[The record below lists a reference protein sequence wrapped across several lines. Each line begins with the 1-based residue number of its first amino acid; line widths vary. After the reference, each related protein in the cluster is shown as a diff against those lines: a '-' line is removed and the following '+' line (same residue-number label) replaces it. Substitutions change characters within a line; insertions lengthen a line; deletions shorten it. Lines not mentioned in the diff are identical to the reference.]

1 MAGGTFDKSVGK
13 VRPGTYINFE
23 ASNQSTLGSSDRG
36 TVLIPLINHSYGP
49 EKEFIT
55 ISNESVDSA
64 IDKLGY
70 SVYDDNP
77 SMLLIREAFKNA
89 STVIVYIAKAGTKA
103 TGTGGGLSAQ
113 AKYGG
118 SRGNA
123 LSYSVAANP
132 VAGFDVSV
140 YLDGSTVEAFE
151 GVTDVSALT
160 DSKYITFTASEGTSL
175 EAAAGVS
182 LTGGTDGTAIN
193 SDITAFLDDME
204 SVNFNTLAFPVTPVT
219 PVTGGSLLA
228 ACVTKIKYLREN
240 VGRGVKAVV
249 PDYKA
254 DYEGIINVTNSVVIN
269 GVTLSNAQATA
280 WVAGADASATNVQS
294 NTYKIY
300 VGAESVAGAKTHE
313 QAVAAIQNGEF
324 FFSYSENGD
333 VIVEYD
339 INSLTSFTDRKDKSY
354 SKNRVLRVF
363 DSFAESIR
371 LNFPPNKYSNNE
383 NGWDIMDGM
392 GRSILKQF
400 FDAGAIQN
408 VDYDS
413 DFAVV
418 RGESKGDSTYFNVGI
433 QPVDS
438 AEKLYFTVKTR

>member
-23 ASNQSTLGSSDRG
+23 SSNQSVLGSSDRG

-70 SVYDDNP
+70 SVYDDDS

-89 STVIVYIAKAGTKA
+89 STVIVYIVKAGTKA
-103 TGTGGGLSAQ
+103 AGTGGGLSAT

-132 VAGFDVSV
+132 VAGFDVTV
-140 YLDGSTVEAFE
+140 YLDSSTVEVFE

-175 EAAAGVS
+175 EAAAGIS
-182 LTGGTDGTAIN
+182 LTGGTDGTAAN
-193 SDITAFLDDME
+193 SDIAAFLDDME
-204 SVNFNTLAFPVTPVT
+204 SVNFNTLAFPVTEE
-219 PVTGGSLLA
+219 SLLA

-280 WVAGADASATNVQS
+280 WVAGADASASNVQS
-294 NTYKIY
+294 NTHKIY
-300 VGAESVAGAKTHE
+300 VGAESVASAKTHE

-333 VIVEYD
+333 VVVEYD
-339 INSLTSFTDRKDKSY
+339 INSLTSFTDRKDKFY

-363 DSFAESIR
+363 DSFAEAIR

-383 NGWDIMDGM
+383 TGWDIMDGM

-408 VDYDS
+408 VDYNT

-418 RGESKGDSTYFNVGI
+418 RGESKGDSTYFNVGL

>member
-70 SVYDDNP
+70 SVYDDDP

-151 GVTDVSALT
+151 GVTDVSALV
-160 DSKYITFTASEGTSL
+160 DSKYITFTASDGTSL
-175 EAAAGVS
+175 ESAAGIS
-182 LTGGTDGTAIN
+182 LTGGTDGTAAN
-193 SDITAFLDDME
+193 SDIAAFLDDME
-204 SVNFNTLAFPVTPVT
+204 SVNFNTLAFPVTEE
-219 PVTGGSLLA
+219 SLLA

-269 GVTLSNAQATA
+269 GVALSNAQATA
-280 WVAGADASATNVQS
+280 WVAGADASASNVQS
-294 NTYKIY
+294 NTHKIY
-300 VGAESVAGAKTHE
+300 VGAESVANAKTHE

-333 VIVEYD
+333 VVVEYD

-363 DSFAESIR
+363 DSFAEAIR

-400 FDAGAIQN
+400 FDAGAIRN
-408 VDYDS
+408 VDYDT

>member
-36 TVLIPLINHSYGP
+36 MVLIPLINHSYGP

-70 SVYDDNP
+70 SVYDDDP

-103 TGTGGGLSAQ
+103 TITGGGLSAT

-175 EAAAGVS
+175 ESAAGIS
-182 LTGGTDGTAIN
+182 LTGGTDGTAAN
-193 SDITAFLDDME
+193 SDIAAFLDDME
-204 SVNFNTLAFPVTPVT
+204 SVNFNTLAFPVTEE
-219 PVTGGSLLA
+219 SLLA

-294 NTYKIY
+294 IRYMWELNRLQTLKPMNRQLRQSRTVNFSSHIP
-300 VGAESVAGAKTHE
+300 KTE
-313 QAVAAIQNGEF
+313 M
-324 FFSYSENGD
+324 
-333 VIVEYD
+333 
-339 INSLTSFTDRKDKSY
+339 L
-354 SKNRVLRVF
+354 
-363 DSFAESIR
+363 
-371 LNFPPNKYSNNE
+371 
-383 NGWDIMDGM
+383 
-392 GRSILKQF
+392 
-400 FDAGAIQN
+400 
-408 VDYDS
+408 
-413 DFAVV
+413 
-418 RGESKGDSTYFNVGI
+418 
-433 QPVDS
+433 
-438 AEKLYFTVKTR
+438 

>member
-64 IDKLGY
+64 IHKLGY
-70 SVYDDNP
+70 SVYDDDP

-151 GVTDVSALT
+151 GVTNVSALV

-175 EAAAGVS
+175 EAVAGVS
-182 LTGGTDGTAIN
+182 LTGGTDGTAAN
-193 SDITAFLDDME
+193 SDIAAFLDDME
-204 SVNFNTLAFPVTPVT
+204 SVNFNTLAFPVTEE
-219 PVTGGSLLA
+219 SLLA

-254 DYEGIINVTNSVVIN
+254 DYEGIINVTNSVIIN
-269 GVTLSNAQATA
+269 GVTLSDAQATA
-280 WVAGADASATNVQS
+280 WVAGADASASNVQS
-294 NTYKIY
+294 NTHKIY
-300 VGAESVAGAKTHE
+300 VGAESVANAKTHE

-400 FDAGAIQN
+400 FDAGAIRN

-418 RGESKGDSTYFNVGI
+418 RGESKGDSTYFNVGL

>member
-70 SVYDDNP
+70 SVYDDDP

-151 GVTDVSALT
+151 GVTNVSALV
-160 DSKYITFTASEGTSL
+160 DSKYITFTASDGTSL
-175 EAAAGVS
+175 ESAAGIS
-182 LTGGTDGTAIN
+182 LTGGTDGTAAN
-193 SDITAFLDDME
+193 SDIAAFLDDME
-204 SVNFNTLAFPVTPVT
+204 SVNFNTLAFPVTEE
-219 PVTGGSLLA
+219 SLLA

-254 DYEGIINVTNSVVIN
+254 DYEGIINVTNSVIIN
-269 GVTLSNAQATA
+269 GVTLSDAQATA
-280 WVAGADASATNVQS
+280 WVAGADASASNVQS
-294 NTYKIY
+294 NTHKIY
-300 VGAESVAGAKTHE
+300 VGAESVANAKTHE

-333 VIVEYD
+333 VVVEYD

-400 FDAGAIQN
+400 FDAGAIRN

>member
-23 ASNQSTLGSSDRG
+23 STNQETLSGSDRG

-64 IDKLGY
+64 FDKLGY
-70 SVYDDNP
+70 SVYDENP

-89 STVIVYIAKAGTKA
+89 SAVVVYIAKAGTKA
-103 TGTGGGLSAQ
+103 AGTGGGLSVQ

-132 VAGFDVSV
+132 VMGFDVSV
-140 YLDGSTVEAFE
+140 YLDGSTVEVFE
-151 GVTDVSALT
+151 GVTDVSALA
-160 DSKYITFTASEGTSL
+160 DSKYITAAGEL

-182 LTGGTDGTAIN
+182 LSGGTDGTSTNA
-193 SDITAFLDDME
+193 DITAFLDDME
-204 SVNFNTLAFPVTPVT
+204 SVNFNTLAFPVTEE
-219 PVTGGSLLA
+219 SLLA
-228 ACVTKIKYLREN
+228 ACVTKIKYMREN

-269 GVTLSNAQATA
+269 GAPITNAQATA
-280 WVAGADASATNVQS
+280 WVAGADASASNVQS
-294 NTYKIY
+294 NTHKIY
-300 VGAESVAGAKTHE
+300 VGAESIDNPKTHE

-333 VIVEYD
+333 VVVEYD

-363 DSFAESIR
+363 DSFADSVR

-408 VDYDS
+408 VDYDT

-418 RGESKGDSTYFNVGI
+418 RGESKGDSAYFNVGI

>member
-55 ISNESVDSA
+55 ISNGSVDSA

-70 SVYDDNP
+70 SVYDDDP

-103 TGTGGGLSAQ
+103 AGTGGGLSAT

-132 VAGFDVSV
+132 VAGFDVSI

-151 GVTDVSALT
+151 GVTDVSALA

-175 EAAAGVS
+175 ESAAGIS
-182 LTGGTDGTAIN
+182 LTGGTDGTAAN
-193 SDITAFLDDME
+193 SDIAAFLDDME
-204 SVNFNTLAFPVTPVT
+204 SVNFNTLAFPVTEE
-219 PVTGGSLLA
+219 SLLA

-254 DYEGIINVTNSVVIN
+254 GYEGIINVTNSVVIN

-280 WVAGADASATNVQS
+280 WVAGADASASNIQS

-333 VIVEYD
+333 VVVEYD

-400 FDAGAIQN
+400 FDAGAIRN

>member
-64 IDKLGY
+64 FDKLGY
-70 SVYDDNP
+70 SVYDENP

-89 STVIVYIAKAGTKA
+89 VTVIVYIVKAGTKA
-103 TGTGGGLSAQ
+103 TGTGGGLTAE

-132 VAGFDVSV
+132 VIGFDVSV
-140 YLDGSTVEAFE
+140 YLDGSTVEVFE
-151 GVTDVSALT
+151 GVTDVSALA
-160 DSKYITFTASEGTSL
+160 DSKYITFAVSEGASL
-175 EAAAGVS
+175 EAAAGIA
-182 LTGGTDGTAIN
+182 LTGGADSTASN
-193 SDITAFLDDME
+193 ADITAFLDDME
-204 SVNFNTLAFPVTPVT
+204 SVNFNTLAFPVTEE
-219 PVTGGSLLA
+219 SLLA

-240 VGRGVKAVV
+240 VGRGVKAVI

-269 GVTLSNAQATA
+269 GTALTNAQATA
-280 WVAGADASATNVQS
+280 WVAGADASASNVQS
-294 NTYKIY
+294 NTHKIY
-300 VGAESVAGAKTHE
+300 VGAESIVNPKTHE

-333 VIVEYD
+333 VVVEYD

-408 VDYDS
+408 VDYNT

-418 RGESKGDSTYFNVGI
+418 RGESKGDSTYFNVGL

>member
-1 MAGGTFDKSVGK
+1 MAGGTFNKSVGK

-70 SVYDDNP
+70 SVYDDDP

-151 GVTDVSALT
+151 GVTNVSALV

-175 EAAAGVS
+175 EAVAGVS
-182 LTGGTDGTAIN
+182 LTGGTDGTAAN
-193 SDITAFLDDME
+193 SDIAAFLDDME
-204 SVNFNTLAFPVTPVT
+204 SVNFNTLAFPITEE
-219 PVTGGSLLA
+219 SLLA

-254 DYEGIINVTNSVVIN
+254 DYEGIINVTNSVIIN

-280 WVAGADASATNVQS
+280 WVAGADASASNVQS
-294 NTYKIY
+294 NTHKIY
-300 VGAESVAGAKTHE
+300 VGAESVANAKTHE

-400 FDAGAIQN
+400 FDAGAIRN

-418 RGESKGDSTYFNVGI
+418 RGESKGDSTYFNVGL

>member
-23 ASNQSTLGSSDRG
+23 ASNQSTLSSSDRG

-70 SVYDDNP
+70 SVYDDDP

-151 GVTDVSALT
+151 GVTNVSALV

-175 EAAAGVS
+175 EEVAGGS
-182 LTGGTDGTAIN
+182 LTGGTDGTAAN
-193 SDITAFLDDME
+193 SDIAAFLDDME
-204 SVNFNTLAFPVTPVT
+204 SVNFNTLAFPITEE
-219 PVTGGSLLA
+219 SLLA

-280 WVAGADASATNVQS
+280 WVAGADASASNVQS
-294 NTYKIY
+294 NTHKIY
-300 VGAESVAGAKTHE
+300 VGAESVANAKTHE

-333 VIVEYD
+333 VVVEYD

-400 FDAGAIQN
+400 FDAGAIWN

>member
-70 SVYDDNP
+70 SVYDDDP

-151 GVTDVSALT
+151 GVTDVSALV
-160 DSKYITFTASEGTSL
+160 DSKYITFTASDGTSL
-175 EAAAGVS
+175 ESAAGIS
-182 LTGGTDGTAIN
+182 LTGGTDGTAAN
-193 SDITAFLDDME
+193 SDIAAFLDDME
-204 SVNFNTLAFPVTPVT
+204 SVNFNTLAFPVTEE
-219 PVTGGSLLA
+219 SLLA

-280 WVAGADASATNVQS
+280 WVAGADASASNVQS
-294 NTYKIY
+294 NTHKIY
-300 VGAESVAGAKTHE
+300 VGAESVANAKTHE

-333 VIVEYD
+333 VDVVVEYD

-400 FDAGAIQN
+400 FDAGAIRN

>member
-23 ASNQSTLGSSDRG
+23 STNQETLSGSDRG

-64 IDKLGY
+64 FDKLGY
-70 SVYDDNP
+70 SVYDENP

-89 STVIVYIAKAGTKA
+89 SAVVVYIAKAGTKA
-103 TGTGGGLSAQ
+103 AGTGGGLSVQ

-132 VAGFDVSV
+132 VIGFDVSV
-140 YLDGSTVEAFE
+140 YLDGSTVEVFE
-151 GVTDVSALT
+151 GVTDVSALA
-160 DSKYITFTASEGTSL
+160 DSKYITAAGEL

-182 LTGGTDGTAIN
+182 LSGGTDGTSTNA
-193 SDITAFLDDME
+193 DITAFLDDME
-204 SVNFNTLAFPVTPVT
+204 SVNFNTLAFPVTEE
-219 PVTGGSLLA
+219 SLLA
-228 ACVTKIKYLREN
+228 ACVTKIKYMREN

-269 GVTLSNAQATA
+269 GAPITNAQATA
-280 WVAGADASATNVQS
+280 WVAGADASASNVQS
-294 NTYKIY
+294 NTHKIY
-300 VGAESVAGAKTHE
+300 VGAESIVNPKTHE

-333 VIVEYD
+333 VVVEYD

-363 DSFAESIR
+363 DSFAESVR

-408 VDYDS
+408 VDYDT

-418 RGESKGDSTYFNVGI
+418 RGESKGDSAYFNVGI

>member
-70 SVYDDNP
+70 SVYDDDP

-151 GVTDVSALT
+151 GVTNVSALV

-175 EAAAGVS
+175 EAVAGVS
-182 LTGGTDGTAIN
+182 LTGGTDGTAAN
-193 SDITAFLDDME
+193 SDIAAFLDDME
-204 SVNFNTLAFPVTPVT
+204 SVNFNTLAFPVTEE
-219 PVTGGSLLA
+219 SLLA

-254 DYEGIINVTNSVVIN
+254 DYEGIINVTNSVIIN
-269 GVTLSNAQATA
+269 GVTLSDAQATA

-294 NTYKIY
+294 NTHKIY
-300 VGAESVAGAKTHE
+300 VGAESVANAKTHE

-333 VIVEYD
+333 VVVEYD

-383 NGWDIMDGM
+383 NGWNIMDGM

-400 FDAGAIQN
+400 FDAGAIRN

>member
-55 ISNESVDSA
+55 ISNGSVDSA

-70 SVYDDNP
+70 SVYDDDP

-151 GVTDVSALT
+151 GVTNVSALV

-175 EAAAGVS
+175 EAVAGVS
-182 LTGGTDGTAIN
+182 LTGGTDGTAAN
-193 SDITAFLDDME
+193 SDIAAFLDDME
-204 SVNFNTLAFPVTPVT
+204 SVNFNTLAFPVTEE
-219 PVTGGSLLA
+219 SLLA

-254 DYEGIINVTNSVVIN
+254 DYEGIINVTNSVIIN
-269 GVTLSNAQATA
+269 GVTLSDAQATA
-280 WVAGADASATNVQS
+280 WVAGADASASNVQS
-294 NTYKIY
+294 NTHKIY
-300 VGAESVAGAKTHE
+300 VGAESVANAKTHE

-400 FDAGAIQN
+400 FDAGAIRN

-418 RGESKGDSTYFNVGI
+418 RGESKGDSTYFNVGL

>member
-13 VRPGTYINFE
+13 VRPGTYIK

-36 TVLIPLINHSYGP
+36 MVLIPLINHSYGP

-70 SVYDDNP
+70 SVYDDDP

-103 TGTGGGLSAQ
+103 TITGGGLSAT

-175 EAAAGVS
+175 ESAAGIS
-182 LTGGTDGTAIN
+182 LTGGTDGTAAN
-193 SDITAFLDDME
+193 SDIAAFLDDME
-204 SVNFNTLAFPVTPVT
+204 SVNFNTLAFPVTEE
-219 PVTGGSLLA
+219 SLLA

-294 NTYKIY
+294 NTHKIY
-300 VGAESVAGAKTHE
+300 VGAESVANAKTHE

-333 VIVEYD
+333 VVVEYD

-383 NGWDIMDGM
+383 NGWNIMDGM

-400 FDAGAIQN
+400 FDAGAIRN

>member
-1 MAGGTFDKSVGK
+1 M
-13 VRPGTYINFE
+13 
-23 ASNQSTLGSSDRG
+23 
-36 TVLIPLINHSYGP
+36 
-49 EKEFIT
+49 
-55 ISNESVDSA
+55 
-64 IDKLGY
+64 
-70 SVYDDNP
+70 
-77 SMLLIREAFKNA
+77 
-89 STVIVYIAKAGTKA
+89 
-103 TGTGGGLSAQ
+103 SAQ

-151 GVTDVSALT
+151 GVTNVSALV

-175 EAAAGVS
+175 EAVAGVS
-182 LTGGTDGTAIN
+182 LTGGTDGTAAN
-193 SDITAFLDDME
+193 SDIAAFLDDME
-204 SVNFNTLAFPVTPVT
+204 SVNFNTLAFPVTEE
-219 PVTGGSLLA
+219 SLLA

-254 DYEGIINVTNSVVIN
+254 DYEGIINVTNSVIIN
-269 GVTLSNAQATA
+269 GVTLSDAQATA
-280 WVAGADASATNVQS
+280 WVAGADASASNVQS
-294 NTYKIY
+294 NTHKIY
-300 VGAESVAGAKTHE
+300 VGAESVANAKTHE

-400 FDAGAIQN
+400 FDAGAIRN

-418 RGESKGDSTYFNVGI
+418 RGESKGDSTYFNVGL

>member
-70 SVYDDNP
+70 SVYDDDP

-160 DSKYITFTASEGTSL
+160 DSKYIVFTASEGTSL
-175 EAAAGVS
+175 EAAAGVALS
-182 LTGGTDGTAIN
+182 GGTDGTAAN
-193 SDITAFLDDME
+193 ADIAAFLDNME
-204 SVNFNTLAFPVTPVT
+204 SVNFNTLAFPVTEE
-219 PVTGGSLLA
+219 SLLA

-269 GVTLSNAQATA
+269 GVALTNAQATA
-280 WVAGADASATNVQS
+280 WAAGADASASNVQS
-294 NTYKIY
+294 NTHKIY
-300 VGAESVAGAKTHE
+300 VGAESVAGSKTHE
-313 QAVAAIQNGEF
+313 QAVAAIRNGEF

-333 VIVEYD
+333 VVVEYD

-400 FDAGAIQN
+400 FDAGAIRN

>member
-151 GVTDVSALT
+151 GVTDVSALV
-160 DSKYITFTASEGTSL
+160 DSKYITFTASDGTSL
-175 EAAAGVS
+175 ESAAGIS
-182 LTGGTDGTAIN
+182 LTGGTDGTAAN
-193 SDITAFLDDME
+193 SDIAAFLDDME
-204 SVNFNTLAFPVTPVT
+204 SVNFNTLAFPVTEE
-219 PVTGGSLLA
+219 SLLA

-280 WVAGADASATNVQS
+280 WVAGADASASNVQS
-294 NTYKIY
+294 NTHKIY
-300 VGAESVAGAKTHE
+300 VGAESVANAKTHE

-333 VIVEYD
+333 VVVEYD

-408 VDYDS
+408 VDYDT

>member
-70 SVYDDNP
+70 SVYDDDP

-151 GVTDVSALT
+151 GVTNVSALV

-175 EAAAGVS
+175 EAVAGVS
-182 LTGGTDGTAIN
+182 LTGGTDGTAAN
-193 SDITAFLDDME
+193 SDIAAFLDDME
-204 SVNFNTLAFPVTPVT
+204 SVNFNALAFPVTEE
-219 PVTGGSLLA
+219 SLLA

-254 DYEGIINVTNSVVIN
+254 DYEGIINVTNSVIIN
-269 GVTLSNAQATA
+269 GVTLSDAQATA
-280 WVAGADASATNVQS
+280 WVAGADASASNVQS
-294 NTYKIY
+294 NTHKIY
-300 VGAESVAGAKTHE
+300 VGAESVANAKTHE

-400 FDAGAIQN
+400 FDAGAIRN

-418 RGESKGDSTYFNVGI
+418 RGESKGDSTYFNVGL

>member
-23 ASNQSTLGSSDRG
+23 STKQETLSGSDRG

-55 ISNESVDSA
+55 ITNESVDSA

-70 SVYDDNP
+70 SVYDENP

-89 STVIVYIAKAGTKA
+89 SAVVVYIAKAGTKA
-103 TGTGGGLSAQ
+103 TGTGGGLSVQ

-123 LSYSVAANP
+123 LSCSVAANP
-132 VAGFDVSV
+132 VTGFDVSV
-140 YLDGSTVEAFE
+140 YLDGSTVEVFE
-151 GVTDVSALT
+151 GVTDVSALA
-160 DSKYITFTASEGTSL
+160 DSKYITAAGEL

-182 LTGGTDGTAIN
+182 LSGGTDGTATN
-193 SDITAFLDDME
+193 ADITAFLDDME
-204 SVNFNTLAFPVTPVT
+204 SVNFNTLAFPVTEE
-219 PVTGGSLLA
+219 SLLA
-228 ACVTKIKYLREN
+228 ACVTKIKYMREN

-269 GVTLSNAQATA
+269 DIPLTNAQAAA
-280 WVAGADASATNVQS
+280 WVAGADASASNVQS
-294 NTYKIY
+294 NTHKIY
-300 VGAESVAGAKTHE
+300 VGAESIVNPKTHE

-333 VIVEYD
+333 VVVEYD

-363 DSFAESIR
+363 DSFAESVR

-408 VDYDS
+408 VDYDT

-418 RGESKGDSTYFNVGI
+418 RGESKGDSAYFNVGI

>member
-70 SVYDDNP
+70 SVYDDDP

-151 GVTDVSALT
+151 GVTDVSALA

-175 EAAAGVS
+175 ESAAGIS
-182 LTGGTDGTAIN
+182 LTGGTDGTAAN
-193 SDITAFLDDME
+193 SDIAAFLDDME
-204 SVNFNTLAFPVTPVT
+204 SVNFNALAFPVTEE
-219 PVTGGSLLA
+219 SLLA

-280 WVAGADASATNVQS
+280 WVAGADASASNVQS
-294 NTYKIY
+294 NTHKIY

-333 VIVEYD
+333 VVVEYD

-408 VDYDS
+408 VDYDT

>member
-70 SVYDDNP
+70 SVYDDDP

-151 GVTDVSALT
+151 GVTDVSALV
-160 DSKYITFTASEGTSL
+160 DSKYITFTASDGTSL
-175 EAAAGVS
+175 ESAAGIS
-182 LTGGTDGTAIN
+182 LTGGTDGTAAN
-193 SDITAFLDDME
+193 SDIAAFLDDME
-204 SVNFNTLAFPVTPVT
+204 SVNFNTLAFPVTEE
-219 PVTGGSLLA
+219 SLLA

-280 WVAGADASATNVQS
+280 WVAGADASASNVQS
-294 NTYKIY
+294 NTHKIY
-300 VGAESVAGAKTHE
+300 VGAESVANAKTHE

-333 VIVEYD
+333 VVVEYD

-383 NGWDIMDGM
+383 NGWNIMDGM

-400 FDAGAIQN
+400 FDAGAIRN

>member
-70 SVYDDNP
+70 SVYDDDP

-151 GVTDVSALT
+151 GVTDVSALV
-160 DSKYITFTASEGTSL
+160 DSKYITFTASDGTSL
-175 EAAAGVS
+175 ESAAGIS
-182 LTGGTDGTAIN
+182 LTGGTDGTAAN
-193 SDITAFLDDME
+193 SDIAAFLDDME
-204 SVNFNTLAFPVTPVT
+204 SVNFNTLAFPVTEE
-219 PVTGGSLLA
+219 SLLA

-294 NTYKIY
+294 NTHKIY
-300 VGAESVAGAKTHE
+300 VGAESVANAKTHE

-333 VIVEYD
+333 VVVEYD

-400 FDAGAIQN
+400 FDAGAIRN

>member
-70 SVYDDNP
+70 SVYDDDP

-103 TGTGGGLSAQ
+103 AGTGGGLSVT

-151 GVTDVSALT
+151 GVTDVSALA

-175 EAAAGVS
+175 ESAAGIS
-182 LTGGTDGTAIN
+182 LTGGTDGTAAN
-193 SDITAFLDDME
+193 SDIAAFLDDME
-204 SVNFNTLAFPVTPVT
+204 SVNFNTLAFPVTEE
-219 PVTGGSLLA
+219 SLLA

-280 WVAGADASATNVQS
+280 WVAGADASASNVQS

-400 FDAGAIQN
+400 FDAGAIRN

-438 AEKLYFTVKTR
+438 AEKLYFTVMTR